1 MPKSPRSPQVV
12 DLSPSVHQ
20 RLNTYAIA
28 AGAAGVTLLALAP
41 SADAKIVYTATNQTI
56 STTNAVQIDLN
67 GDGKV
72 DFGFGATFQAT
83 SFGEIR
89 EGFLFA
95 LASWHPNQILGVRA
109 QGYNLG
115 SALSA
120 GALIGPTRTFVA
132 GRADMAFGASDGGI
146 GGCNGPWDN
155 VKHHYLGLKFVID
168 GQYHY
173 GWARLDATCLKNGEN
188 TAVLTGYAYET
199 IPYKPIS
206 AGKISGPEDASHP
219 YEFAPST
226 FKNPAADNARS
237 ASLGRL
243 ARGSQL
249 LNSLASGR
257 RRDVNCLSPV

>member
-1 MPKSPRSPQVV
+1 MPKSPRSPHAA

-28 AGAAGVTLLALAP
+28 AGAAGVSLLALTP
-41 SADAKIVYTATNQTI
+41 TADAKIVYTATNQTI
-56 STTNAVQIDLN
+56 STTNGVQIDLN

-72 DFGFGATFQAT
+72 DFGFGATFHAT
-83 SFGEIR
+83 SFGEYQ
-89 EGFLFA
+89 EGALFA
-95 LASWHPNQILGVRA
+95 LASWHPNQILGGRE

-115 SALSA
+115 FALSA
-120 GALIGPTRTFVA
+120 GAVIGPTRTFVA
-132 GRADMAFGASDGGI
+132 GRADMAFGAYDGSTGVC
-146 GGCNGPWDN
+146 GGPWDN

-206 AGKISGPEDASHP
+206 AGKISGPEEESGEGAVAPDA
-219 YEFAPST
+219 ANA
-226 FKNPAADNARS
+226 NPVSKSPTR
-237 ASLGRL
+237 ASLGTL
-243 ARGSQL
+243 ALG
-249 LNSLASGR
+249 A
-257 RRDVNCLSPV
+257 RRD